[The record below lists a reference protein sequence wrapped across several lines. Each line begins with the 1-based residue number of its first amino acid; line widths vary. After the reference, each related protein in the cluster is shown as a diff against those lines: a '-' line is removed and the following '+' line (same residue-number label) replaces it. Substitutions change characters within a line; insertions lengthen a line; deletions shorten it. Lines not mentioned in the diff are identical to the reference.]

1 MQRFEDLVSNPLPAI
16 DVAGRVIVITGAGQ
30 GLGRAYA
37 HFLAQRGAHIVIAEL
52 SKSAGDAVAAE
63 IASHGGPHLAITAD
77 VTDSN
82 ATIAMAQ
89 AALDAFGRID
99 ALVNNAALNAALARR
114 PFWEIPSGEWDAVM
128 RVNIGGAFNA
138 AKAVVP
144 AMRRA
149 GWGRIINISSV
160 TWHLGLPNYL
170 HYVTSKAALIG
181 MTRAMARE
189 LSGTGITVNA
199 ITLGQILTEVDNP
212 GQTDNAVSAVVA
224 RQIVPRSGL
233 PSDVIG
239 LMTYLLSP
247 ASEFMTGQSLLIDG
261 GLAHQ

>member
-1 MQRFEDLVSNPLPAI
+1 MRRFEDLLAGPLPTI
-16 DVAGRVIVITGAGQ
+16 DVAGRVVIITGAGQ

-37 HFLAQRGAHIVIAEL
+37 HLLARSGARVVIAEL
-52 SKSAGDAVAAE
+52 SSSAGAAVAAE
-63 IASHGGPHLAITAD
+63 IADHGGPHLAVATD
-77 VTDSN
+77 VTDCN
-82 ATIAMAQ
+82 ATDAMAE
-89 AALDAFGRID
+89 AAVNAFGRID
-99 ALVNNAALNAALARR
+99 ALINNAALNAAVARR
-114 PFWEIPSGEWDAVM
+114 PFWQIPSAEWDAVM
-128 RVNIGGAFNA
+128 RVNVGGSFNA
-138 AKAVVP
+138 AKAVLP

-170 HYVTSKAALIG
+170 HYVTSKAAVVG

-189 LSGTGITVNA
+189 LSGSGITVNA

-212 GQTDNAVSAVVA
+212 GQTDQALAAVVA
-224 RQIVPRSGL
+224 RQIVPRSGV

-247 ASEFMTGQSLLIDG
+247 ASDFMTGQSLLVDG